1 MLLPSS
7 STGPSTEIEPGPE
20 IVPTTSSSVP
30 VYEIEPAIW
39 SALVVLRPPAGPLT
53 MAPLPK
59 FTVPTSKTP
68 APKSINC
75 PVLVAL
81 LPLTVPPMIRAPPLV
96 NEMLPVPEIEAPG
109 TMSNSAK
116 PPSIASS
123 VGCAP
128 DIV

>member
-1 MLLPSS
+1 M
-7 STGPSTEIEPGPE
+7 
-20 IVPTTSSSVP
+20 
-30 VYEIEPAIW
+30 
-39 SALVVLRPPAGPLT
+39 
-53 MAPLPK
+53 
-59 FTVPTSKTP
+59 
-68 APKSINC
+68 
-75 PVLVAL
+75 LVAL